1 MDDQLVKTIRTLCTL
16 PGPSG
21 WEDPV
26 RDYLAAQARPYAD
39 QLRTDRNGNLL
50 VFKKGR
56 KTLDKTLL
64 FAAHMD
70 EVGILIKSVT
80 DDGYLRFRFVGG
92 VDRRVVLGKQVFVG
106 RNSVPGVI
114 GLKAVHLTTEAERKS
129 VPKVD
134 QLYIDIGAEDRS
146 QALALVQPG
155 DYGVFAAGVTDLPG
169 GYLKA
174 KALDDRVGCGVLLEL
189 LKQDLPADAW
199 FAFTVG
205 EESGCRG
212 AFGAAFSIKPDI
224 AVIVEGTT
232 AADAPARDGALRV
245 CAPGKGPVLPFM
257 DGGSI
262 YDHGLFC
269 RLRDLAQANQIPWQ
283 TKSYLSGGTDA
294 KAIQR
299 SGGGAKV
306 AAVSA
311 AVRYIHAPSSVGCK
325 ADFDDMLRLLGLF
338 MEDLAT

>member
-1 MDDQLVKTIRTLCTL
+1 MDSQLVKTIRTLCTL

-21 WEDPV
+21 FEDPV
-26 RDYLAAQARPYAD
+26 RDYLLAQARPYAD
-39 QLRTDRNGNLL
+39 ELRIDRNGNLL

-56 KTLDKTLL
+56 KTLDQTLL

-70 EVGILIKSVT
+70 EVGLLVKSVT
-80 DDGYLRFRFVGG
+80 DDGYVRFRFVGG
-92 VDRRVVLGKQVFVG
+92 VDRRVVLGKQVFLG
-106 RNSVPGVI
+106 EKSVPGVI

-129 VPKVD
+129 VPKLD
-134 QLYIDIGAEDRS
+134 QLYIDIGAENKA
-146 QALALVQPG
+146 QALELVRPG
-155 DYGVFAAGVTDLPG
+155 DYGVFAAGVTDLAG
-169 GYLKA
+169 GCLKA

-262 YDHGLFC
+262 YDHELFC
-269 RLRDLAQANQIPWQ
+269 RLRDLAEENRIPWQ
-283 TKSYLSGGTDA
+283 TKTYLSGGTDA

-299 SGGGAKV
+299 SGSGAKV

-325 ADFDDMLRLLGLF
+325 ADFDNMLRLLGLF